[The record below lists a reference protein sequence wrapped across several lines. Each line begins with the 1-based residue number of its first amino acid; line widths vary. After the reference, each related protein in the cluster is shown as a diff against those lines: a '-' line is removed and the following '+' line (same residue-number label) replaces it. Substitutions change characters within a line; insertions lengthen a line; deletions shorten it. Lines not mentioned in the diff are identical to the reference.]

1 VKSIRI
7 FFSNGIQNY
16 DPHRTAPRTPRPRQS
31 RPSTR
36 TPPCR
41 SHPAAPPSLDLLG
54 EPRLRSSCPA
64 PPWDPA
70 GAHRRTMPSVN
81 PHRAAV
87 ERATTSVHA
96 LAPRGD
102 HAGTR
107 AARGPQNRGPAGLPA
122 GHAWQGVGLSTVAVG
137 RISARHCAMF

>member
-16 DPHRTAPRTPRPRQS
+16 DPHRTASRTPPPRQS

-54 EPRLRSSCPA
+54 ELRLRSSCPA
-64 PPWDPA
+64 PPWAPTS
-70 GAHRRTMPSVN
+70 AHRQNLATGQPPSRRC
-81 PHRAAV
+81 RARHHVGARELHAV
-87 ERATTSVHA
+87 TTPAHA
-96 LAPRGD
+96 Q
-102 HAGTR
+102 
-107 AARGPQNRGPAGLPA
+107 RGPPGRGPAGLPA
-122 GHAWQGVGLSTVAVG
+122 GHAWQAVRLSTVAVG
-137 RISARHCAMF
+137 RISARHCVMF